1 MDFDPQKE
9 AGNFFGREIPE
20 ERKLRDDFAS
30 QQARFQQQK
39 RQVDND
45 VEDDFDAM
53 FLEELER
60 KGQETQ
66 KQKNLTS
73 MKSVEEERAELMQ
86 KAQVI
91 KSESEGIESLLENDQ
106 VLPQDIKD
114 KVTEIE
120 LDHKEKLRQ
129 TMLQQPSKKKTTAL
143 KNLQAMF
150 EDYPVVTNE
159 S

>member
-1 MDFDPQKE
+1 
-9 AGNFFGREIPE
+9 
-20 ERKLRDDFAS
+20 
-30 QQARFQQQK
+30 
-39 RQVDND
+39 
-45 VEDDFDAM
+45 
-53 FLEELER
+53 
-60 KGQETQ
+60 
-66 KQKNLTS
+66 